1 MKNVKTRIYSI
12 FGVEFK
18 SMKNKN
24 AILLRYSCD
33 TNVTS
38 GRCLNEI
45 SEGTNMR
52 CTHEKGD
59 MTKNAN
65 VVLKIYSRK
74 HDMSHLLLLGK
85 FEYGGGPIFKVVL
98 EC

>member
-24 AILLRYSCD
+24 ATLLRYSCD

-65 VVLKIYSRK
+65 VRLVGNIRILSTYMLSLRIR
-74 HDMSHLLLLGK
+74 
-85 FEYGGGPIFKVVL
+85 IQ
-98 EC
+98 

>member
-1 MKNVKTRIYSI
+1 MWKCGFTQFLELN
-12 FGVEFK
+12 FK
-18 SMKNKN
+18 AWKIKM
-24 AILLRYSCD
+24 RYSCY
-33 TNVTS
+33 TNVTP

-74 HDMSHLLLLGK
+74 HD
-85 FEYGGGPIFKVVL
+85 I
-98 EC
+98 

>member
-1 MKNVKTRIYSI
+1 M
-12 FGVEFK
+12 G
-18 SMKNKN
+18 
-24 AILLRYSCD
+24 YSCD
-33 TNVTS
+33 TNVTP

-74 HDMSHLLLLGK
+74 HDIYMKYRITHGR
-85 FEYGGGPIFKVVL
+85 E
-98 EC
+98 

>member
-1 MKNVKTRIYSI
+1 M
-12 FGVEFK
+12 
-18 SMKNKN
+18 
-24 AILLRYSCD
+24 RYSCD

-74 HDMSHLLLLGK
+74 HD
-85 FEYGGGPIFKVVL
+85 I
-98 EC
+98 

>member
-1 MKNVKTRIYSI
+1 M
-12 FGVEFK
+12 
-18 SMKNKN
+18 
-24 AILLRYSCD
+24 RYSCD
-33 TNVTS
+33 TNVTP

-74 HDMSHLLLLGK
+74 HD
-85 FEYGGGPIFKVVL
+85 I
-98 EC
+98 